1 VTIRSGRVGAVGFAL
16 ALALSALG
24 CGEEGLFPSTVDPG
38 PDFSLADLLF
48 DEGFFYC
55 QVEPRAITPSK
66 CGPGD
71 PAAGDGSCHDTIT
84 SFRLRPHPDVTCD
97 GNVPIDAIPAEARG
111 NYTSAQSRMRR
122 DPNSSPLLLRP
133 LQKLEH
139 PRQVFDAN
147 SDAAAA
153 IREWATHVTTQ

>member
-1 VTIRSGRVGAVGFAL
+1 VVSAL
-16 ALALSALG
+16 VLALSTLG
-24 CGEEGLFPSTVDPG
+24 CGEEGLFPTTVDPG

-71 PAAGDGSCHDTIT
+71 PGSGDSSCHDTIT
-84 SFRLRPHPDVTCD
+84 SFRLRSHADIACD
-97 GNVPIDAIPAEARG
+97 GNVPVDIIPPEARG
-111 NYTSAQSRMRR
+111 NYTNAQARMRR

-139 PRQVFDAN
+139 PRAVIDTN